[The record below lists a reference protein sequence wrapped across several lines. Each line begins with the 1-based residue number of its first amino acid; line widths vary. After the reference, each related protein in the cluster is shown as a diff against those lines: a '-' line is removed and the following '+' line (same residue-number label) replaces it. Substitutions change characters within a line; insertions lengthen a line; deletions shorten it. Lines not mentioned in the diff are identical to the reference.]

1 MRTFEGS
8 LTYEQ
13 VVNGGGVVGAASDEQ
28 SVGVDLKVNSQAP
41 LSNIS
46 SKRQRKYLP
55 SLADLIDRL
64 CICLMKM
71 IFIEG
76 RRNEYA
82 AEIDDI
88 VHDINVILDEDGH
101 RIRGLE
107 IKAIT
112 MLMLSNRFIWENESK
127 TRNGDSTEDPAVQ
140 LQRLRATHSINGVRA
155 TAKNELSMVT
165 RSRQDYKVD
174 CFASDLPKDFGNWQV
189 FDSMLRDEGDG
200 ES

>member
-1 MRTFEGS
+1 MRTFAGALAYDQVIDGGS
-8 LTYEQ
+8 I
-13 VVNGGGVVGAASDEQ
+13 VH
-28 SVGVDLKVNSQAP
+28 GVDNPNDRVDTKVNSVDTNNKDVP
-41 LSNIS
+41 TH
-46 SKRQRKYLP
+46 QRRYLP

-82 AEIDDI
+82 AEIEDI
-88 VHDINVILDEDGH
+88 VHDIDLILDQDEH

-127 TRNGDSTEDPAVQ
+127 TRNGDSTEDPAIQ

-155 TAKNELSMVT
+155 LAKNELAGET
-165 RSRQDYKVD
+165 GRKDYKID

-189 FDSMLRDEGDG
+189 FDSMLREGDG